1 MSKKVQAA
9 LGVGTGLICF
19 ATVLIAYL
27 IHKKGEEGIPS
38 EDGDC
43 ARKCEEEPA
52 ADDEDDE

>member
-1 MSKKVQAA
+1 MSKKVKTAM
-9 LGVGTGLICF
+9 GVGAGLICT
-19 ATVLIAYL
+19 AAMILAYL

-52 ADDEDDE
+52 ADDE

>member
-9 LGVGTGLICF
+9 LGAGLICT
-19 ATVLIAYL
+19 AAMILAYL
-27 IHKKGEEGIPS
+27 IRKKGEEGIPS

>member
-1 MSKKVQAA
+1 MSKKVKTAM
-9 LGVGTGLICF
+9 GVGAGLICT
-19 ATVLIAYL
+19 AAMILAYL
-27 IHKKGEEGIPS
+27 IRKKGEEGIPS